1 MPAKITSKK
10 KPKTEREKRLK
21 GIMKESQYKTIKKN
35 PEVFEGTTMVTDLV
49 ENDDG
54 SATIQLEFTRDQKD
68 MLWDVCLRQAI
79 VNGLQHIDQKS
90 EDYSSMLNLKTEVI
104 EQSRV
109 VLDCL
114 TKWETC
120 DDFDYTPVV
129 QSEVQK
135 LRELLSKL

>member
-1 MPAKITSKK
+1 
-10 KPKTEREKRLK
+10 
-21 GIMKESQYKTIKKN
+21 MKESQYKTIKKN
-35 PEVFEGTTMVTDLV
+35 PEVFEGTSLVTDLV

-90 EDYSSMLNLKTEVI
+90 EEYASVLNLKTEVI

-109 VLDCL
+109 VLECL
-114 TKWETC
+114 TLWET
-120 DDFDYTPVV
+120 DDSFDYSPVITN
-129 QSEVQK
+129 EVQK
-135 LRELLSKL
+135 LRKLLSKL

>member
-35 PEVFEGTTMVTDLV
+35 PEVFEGTSLVTDLV

-90 EDYSSMLNLKTEVI
+90 EEYASVLNLKTEVI

-109 VLDCL
+109 VLECL
-114 TKWETC
+114 TLWET
-120 DDFDYTPVV
+120 DDSFDYSPVITN
-129 QSEVQK
+129 EVQK
-135 LRELLSKL
+135 LRKLLSKL

>member
-10 KPKTEREKRLK
+10 SKTEREKRLK
-21 GIMKESQYKTIKKN
+21 GISKESQYKTIKKN
-35 PEVFEGTTMVTDLV
+35 PEVFEGTSLVTDLV

-54 SATIQLEFTRDQKD
+54 SATIQLEFTQDQKD

-90 EDYSSMLNLKTEVI
+90 EEYSQSLNLKTEVI

-109 VLDCL
+109 VLECL
-114 TKWETC
+114 TLWETDC
-120 DDFDYTPVV
+120 EFDYTPVV
-129 QSEVQK
+129 QGEVQK